1 MLLHIGLIVL
11 IYNLFI
17 IFPINHLID
26 NLCTLIIWGKYA
38 NCLSHP
44 LCSDMRI
51 SHFITPWVVA

>member
-11 IYNLFI
+11 VYNLFI

-38 NCLSHP
+38 YSLSHP
-44 LCSDMRI
+44 LYPDMRI